1 MSSEL
6 AQFLRHIPQSNQ
18 DAQPL
23 EAVLPGVSPEFLR
36 GAISVLKTL
45 GAVKMDAEGRIQAS
59 SQTAKYFLMSLASYA
74 ESEVPIVEEW
84 RTRGVYP
91 DGTRNPLQNAA
102 TLLHA
107 IETRRSALLPEAPA
121 VRNEQV
127 AQVLIKRTNPQ
138 TGKGELLFQFDSNAK
153 QYQLIGGRRKDSD
166 PDLRFTMIREIEEE
180 LADDLQH
187 AMHYQLECIISGLQL
202 PPIIS
207 PTFGALTSYRFEIF
221 HMTGLQQALKL
232 QPEDVWVPI
241 SQVLSG
247 YVIDDDGHKIPFSA
261 DDLYQLMNSTLHDG
275 FEGLAS
281 SFASK

>member
-6 AQFLRHIPQSNQ
+6 AQFLRRIPQSNQ

-23 EAVLPGVSPEFLR
+23 DVVLPDVNPEFLR
-36 GAISVLKTL
+36 GVASLLQIL
-45 GAVKMDAEGRIQAS
+45 GAVKMDAEGRVQAS
-59 SQTAKYFLMSLASYA
+59 SQTAKYFLMSLASYV
-74 ESEVPIVEEW
+74 ETEVPIVDDW
-84 RTRGVYP
+84 RSRGVYP
-91 DGTRNPLQNAA
+91 DGTQNPLQNAA

-107 IETRRSALLPEAPA
+107 METRRSNLLHAAPA
-121 VRNEQV
+121 VRDEQV

-138 TGKGELLFQFDSNAK
+138 TGVGELLFQFDANAK

-187 AMHYQLECIISGLQL
+187 AVHYQLECIITGLQL

-221 HMTGLQQALKL
+221 HMTGLQRSLKL

-241 SQVLSG
+241 SQVLAG
-247 YVIDDDGHKIPFSA
+247 HVIDDTGQKIPFSA
-261 DDLYQLMNSTLHDG
+261 NDLYQLMNNTLRNG
-275 FEGLAS
+275 FQGLAS
-281 SFASK
+281 SFVGN